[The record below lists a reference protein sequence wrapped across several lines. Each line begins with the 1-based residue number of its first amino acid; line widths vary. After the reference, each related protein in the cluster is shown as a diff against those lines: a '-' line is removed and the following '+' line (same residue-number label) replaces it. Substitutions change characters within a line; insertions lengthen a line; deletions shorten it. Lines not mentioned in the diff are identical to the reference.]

1 MTQTRYR
8 LSGVIHFPISH
19 LFVTFL
25 MWLADLDPETEA
37 LITSLKSI
45 IRSQALELEKTN
57 GALTGAREQLE
68 QLQSQ
73 PPPVQVRFFFLRS
86 VTLDSG

>member
-1 MTQTRYR
+1 
-8 LSGVIHFPISH
+8 
-19 LFVTFL
+19 

-57 GALTGAREQLE
+57 GVLTGAREQLE

-73 PPPVQVRFFFLRS
+73 PPPVQV
-86 VTLDSG
+86 